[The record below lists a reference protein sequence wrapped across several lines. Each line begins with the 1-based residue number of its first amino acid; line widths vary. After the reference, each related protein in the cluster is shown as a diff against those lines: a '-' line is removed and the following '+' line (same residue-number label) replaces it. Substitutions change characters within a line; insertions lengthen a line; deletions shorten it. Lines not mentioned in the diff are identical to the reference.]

1 MEISERGIELLGE
14 LEGRE
19 SHVYL
24 ESAGFQT
31 IGIGH
36 LMTRSELM
44 SGKIWIGGKSVAWRN
59 GLSSDDIDEL
69 LRQDVSKAAE
79 TVNTFVDVPLSQ
91 NQFDA
96 LVSFVFNIGG
106 QAFRKSTLRRLL
118 NAGDY
123 ASVPEQMRR
132 WHHAGGRDVQGLKNR
147 REKEISLWLEG

>member
-24 ESAGFQT
+24 DSAGFQT

-44 SGKIWIGGKSVAWRN
+44 SGKIWIGGRPVEWKH
-59 GLSSDDIDEL
+59 GLSWMEIEEL
-69 LRQDVSKAAE
+69 LRQDVSKASEA
-79 TVNTFVDVPLSQ
+79 VNTFVDVPLTQ

-96 LVSFVFNIGG
+96 LVSFVFNIGE
-106 QAFRKSTLRRLL
+106 QAFRKSTLLSLL
-118 NAGDY
+118 NAGYY